1 MKILVVDDHPLV
13 RDAMV
18 HLLAPLADSI
28 DVLEASDCTT
38 ALSLARAHPDI
49 DLVLLDL
56 NLPGI
61 RGFEALDRLRQAQ
74 PALPVVILSMH
85 RDRATVL
92 EAIRRGA
99 LGFIPKASA
108 KNVVVN
114 AVRLVLSGGTYLP
127 PEAVVD
133 IAEPEC
139 ESLHA
144 ALASSPSRSLAD
156 LGLTPRQ
163 GQVLALIMR
172 GNSNKEICRALDIA
186 ERTVKVHITA
196 VLNALKV
203 TSRTQAVIAA
213 NDLGLTA
220 YALLDGS
227 FRAPFPIVPRQAP
240 FNRSSLP
247 RAFPDIRRRTE
258 SEAAPRA
265 RSCGAPMDASSTTSR
280 SPTRPCPA
288 SLCATTICSTS
299 QTT

>member
-13 RDAMV
+13 RDAML

-28 DVLEASDCTT
+28 DMLEASDCAT
-38 ALSLARAHPDI
+38 ALALAREHHDI

-61 RGFEALDRLRQAQ
+61 RGFEALDRLRQAH

-85 RDRATVL
+85 RDRATVV

-108 KNVVVN
+108 KDVVVN
-114 AVRLVLSGGTYLP
+114 ALRLVLSGGTYLP
-127 PEAVVD
+127 PEAVFD
-133 IAEPEC
+133 IAGAER
-139 ESLHA
+139 ESMHA
-144 ALASSPSRSLAD
+144 PLASPPPRSLAD

-172 GNSNKEICRALDIA
+172 GHSNKEICRALDIA

-213 NDLGLTA
+213 TDLGLNA
-220 YALLDGS
+220 HALL
-227 FRAPFPIVPRQAP
+227 A
-240 FNRSSLP
+240 
-247 RAFPDIRRRTE
+247 E
-258 SEAAPRA
+258 SEA
-265 RSCGAPMDASSTTSR
+265 GG
-280 SPTRPCPA
+280 
-288 SLCATTICSTS
+288 
-299 QTT
+299 

>member
-1 MKILVVDDHPLV
+1 MKILIVDDHPLV

-28 DVLEASDCTT
+28 DVLEASDCAA
-38 ALSLARAHPDI
+38 ALSLACAHADI

-56 NLPGI
+56 NLPGT
-61 RGFEALDRLRQAQ
+61 RGFEALDRLRQAK
-74 PALPVVILSMH
+74 PALPIVILSMH

-108 KNVVVN
+108 KDVVVN

-133 IAEPEC
+133 VAGPERA
-139 ESLHA
+139 SMPA
-144 ALASSPSRSLAD
+144 ALAPSPLRSLD
-156 LGLTPRQ
+156 QLGLTPRQ

-172 GNSNKEICRALDIA
+172 GHSNKEICRALDIA

-213 NDLGLTA
+213 NDLGLSA
-220 YALLDGS
+220 NALLAASGIDG
-227 FRAPFPIVPRQAP
+227 
-240 FNRSSLP
+240 N
-247 RAFPDIRRRTE
+247 
-258 SEAAPRA
+258 
-265 RSCGAPMDASSTTSR
+265 
-280 SPTRPCPA
+280 
-288 SLCATTICSTS
+288 
-299 QTT
+299 

>member
-13 RDAMV
+13 RDAML

-28 DVLEASDCTT
+28 DVIEASDCTA
-38 ALSLARAHPDI
+38 ALSLASAQADI

-61 RGFEALDRLRQAQ
+61 RGFEALDRLRQAH

-85 RDRATVL
+85 RDRKTVL

-108 KNVVVN
+108 KDVVVS
-114 AVRLVLSGGTYLP
+114 AVRLVLSGGTYFP

-133 IAEPEC
+133 AAEPDRE
-139 ESLHA
+139 LMHA
-144 ALASSPSRSLAD
+144 PLAPSPSRSLAD

-213 NDLGLTA
+213 NDLGLSA
-220 YALLDGS
+220 NALLTD
-227 FRAPFPIVPRQAP
+227 
-240 FNRSSLP
+240 
-247 RAFPDIRRRTE
+247 
-258 SEAAPRA
+258 SEMGDR
-265 RSCGAPMDASSTTSR
+265 
-280 SPTRPCPA
+280 
-288 SLCATTICSTS
+288 
-299 QTT
+299 